1 MSFLV
6 YGSVMNP
13 LDIYYSVECKDEVNL
28 KVKVPLRDS
37 SSLKIRSLL
46 SSYVYLMNIYLK
58 SSIES
63 SRLVDRSHRY
73 SYLLS
78 LTSRCSKLV
87 AMLHHVLLRSVDLI
101 DQT

>member
-6 YGSVMNP
+6 YGSVINP

-46 SSYVYLMNIYLK
+46 MYI
-58 SSIES
+58 
-63 SRLVDRSHRY
+63 
-73 SYLLS
+73 
-78 LTSRCSKLV
+78 
-87 AMLHHVLLRSVDLI
+87 
-101 DQT
+101 